1 MNFKVI
7 SKTGLEYDC
16 YQFIMSGDGK
26 VYGICYHKGDSG
38 FMLIPYDDI
47 KPVDDRTLNEGNT
60 NETMKVRSGFLK
72 KNW

>member
-7 SKTGLEYDC
+7 SKAGLEYDC

-26 VYGICYHKGDSG
+26 VYGICYHKGDNS

-47 KPVDDRTLNEGNT
+47 KPIDDRTLNEENMNT
-60 NETMKVRSGFLK
+60 AMKMRSKFLG
-72 KNW
+72 